1 MFLENEFGVPSRIAH
16 SSTTALT
23 ITQTVLKNALQISH
37 EGF

>member
-1 MFLENEFGVPSRIAH
+1 MFLENEFGVPSRIAN

-23 ITQTVLKNALQISH
+23 IIQTVLQNALQISY